1 MEKSFRRWIV
11 FHCCPG
17 KSNIPFADSS
27 LHFPEVSGQ
36 AVSHRKTDNYG
47 CSEGLDGGEAAIQ
60 AHPTIKSYKA
70 MSF

>member
-1 MEKSFRRWIV
+1 MDSFSLLS
-11 FHCCPG
+11 G

-47 CSEGLDGGEAAIQ
+47 CSEGGEAAIQ
-60 AHPTIKSYKA
+60 ALPTINSYKA
-70 MSF
+70 LSF